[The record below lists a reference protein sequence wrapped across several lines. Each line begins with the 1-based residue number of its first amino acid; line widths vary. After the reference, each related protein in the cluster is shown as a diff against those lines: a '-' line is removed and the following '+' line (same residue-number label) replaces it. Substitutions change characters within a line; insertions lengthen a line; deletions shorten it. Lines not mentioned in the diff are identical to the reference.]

1 MTTNHEKGI
10 QLAKLSQFVREE
22 IEAGRAIPTSRD
34 LSKRFG
40 VKPGAALNAITTT
53 IRAMSAERSAREAA
67 QEPSTP
73 EMEYFYSDRA

>member
-22 IEAGRAIPTSRD
+22 IEAGRSIPSSHD

-40 VKPGAALNAITTT
+40 VKKGATLNIITTT

-67 QEPSTP
+67 QETSTP
-73 EMEYFYSDRA
+73 EMEYFYRDE